1 MKKFGTLYK
10 QFSQSKSKPY
20 VVRRDGISEKNIKKK
35 KNSED
40 DLMYLVKLV

>member
-1 MKKFGTLYK
+1 MKKFGALYK

-40 DLMYLVKLV
+40 GLMYLVKLV